1 MIKQLHI
8 SICAHILEN
17 RHEYGPKEKT
27 LQLLKPCRKGKHMD
41 CWEALYMQ
49 ALRHKK
55 VLIDEQ
61 QVDVSNA
68 LFQMANVTDTP
79 W

>member
-1 MIKQLHI
+1 MDRK
-8 SICAHILEN
+8 
-17 RHEYGPKEKT
+17 KKT

-49 ALRHKK
+49 ALRHKQ